1 MNDRLI
7 VAKRVRSDG
16 GDTRVTMIECTVT
29 NDLILKFGSSYTIR
43 ASVGEMAALLL
54 ELSASASATAGGDV
68 DVD

>member
-54 ELSASASATAGGDV
+54 ELSASASAAAGGDV